1 MWYVVD
7 ILFAKKSASDSDVV
21 QCESCNV
28 LFEAPS
34 ALIAYEKAEKW
45 GVEHEKDSSFKYVG
59 ICNLKDLDCDI
70 PGEGTEVGGSFFEE
84 KYFWH
89 RINDFIPDKNEIA
102 TIKLEAN
109 PNTPIGEL
117 MSDETKERIK
127 EQFRKVL
134 GDED

>member
-7 ILFAKKSASDSDVV
+7 ILFAQKSDCSSEIV

-45 GVEHEKDSSFKYVG
+45 AAEHEKDSAFKYVG
-59 ICNLKDLDCDI
+59 ICNVKSLGCTTL
-70 PGEGTEVGGSFFEE
+70 GEGTEVGGSFFEE
-84 KYFWH
+84 KYFWN
-89 RINDFIPDKNEIA
+89 RINDFIPDKSEIA
-102 TIKLEAN
+102 AIVLEAN
-109 PNTPIGEL
+109 TNTPIGEL
-117 MSDETKERIK
+117 MSDETKKRIG